1 MATISVV
8 KKHKF
13 THAQA
18 KTVAEG
24 VAKDLRRRFDLECT
38 WEGDVCRFVR
48 SGLDGEMTVQ
58 RDRIAIDV
66 KLGFLLSA
74 VAPSIERAIH
84 AQLDDLVAS
93 DAPAKPKA
101 TATKSKPGAKPA
113 AKPAARKKS

>member
-8 KKHKF
+8 KKHRY

-18 KTVAEG
+18 KAVAEG
-24 VAKDLRRRFDLECT
+24 VARDLRRKFDLECT
-38 WEGDVCRFVR
+38 WDGDVCRFAR
-48 SGLDGEMTVQ
+48 SGLDGEMTVG

-84 AQLDDLVAS
+84 EELDAIVQRESA
-93 DAPAKPKA
+93 AKERPPAAKTKPRA
-101 TATKSKPGAKPA
+101 APA
-113 AKPAARKKS
+113 AKPAGRKKG